1 MIDLFP
7 PSAAALVAATALP
20 SMKKTGAGPLDALSA
35 IGDKAFTII

>member
-7 PSAAALVAATALP
+7 PSAAALVATASP
-20 SMKKTGAGPLDALSA
+20 SMKKTGAGPLDASSA